1 MDESTTPLSAEA
13 RALEAR
19 AEELSNRVVGLVDAV
34 SDVFLGSREK
44 VLLPL
49 IHSTLAGTHV
59 LLEGL
64 PGLGKTL
71 LARALAAALGIQYSR
86 IQCTPDLMPSDVTGT
101 EILEGGEGGAGLSF
115 RFRKGPIFANL
126 VLADEINRA
135 TPKTQSALLEA
146 MEEQQ
151 VTLAGKTQ
159 ILPSP
164 FSLIGTQN
172 PVEMEGTFPLPEAQL
187 DRFAL
192 KLDVG
197 YPELEVLDGIL
208 GSRHQ
213 MKAQLPEPYMSGEE
227 ILELRSLS
235 ERVILGPHLQRYL
248 AALLIETQPFSDSA
262 RHGGR
267 SRIRLGAS
275 PRAGISILRIAR
287 IRALLSGRFHLSRE
301 DLDDLLLPALAH
313 RVVLGF
319 EARSKGVEVEAL
331 IPEWKERAQKV

>member
-1 MDESTTPLSAEA
+1 MTTPLSADAKAMET
-13 RALEAR
+13 RAQQ
-19 AEELSNRVVGLVDAV
+19 LSERVVGLVDAV
-34 SDVFLGSREK
+34 SSVFLGSREK

-49 IHSTLAGTHV
+49 VHTTLAGNHV

-101 EILEGGEGGAGLSF
+101 EILEDGEGGSGLSF

-159 ILPSP
+159 ELPSP
-164 FSLIGTQN
+164 FCLIGTQN

-208 GSRHQ
+208 GARQ
-213 MKAQLPEPYMSGEE
+213 KMKAQLPEPFMTGEE
-227 ILELRSLS
+227 MLELRALS
-235 ERVILGPHLQRYL
+235 EHVILGPHLQRYL
-248 AALLIETQPFSDSA
+248 AALLIETQPFADSA

-267 SRIRLGAS
+267 SRVRLGAS
-275 PRAGISILRIAR
+275 PRAGIAILRIAR
-287 IRALLSGRFHLSRE
+287 VRALLSGRFHLSRE
-301 DLDDLLLPALAH
+301 DIDDLLLPALAH

-319 EARSKGVEVEAL
+319 EARSKGVEVETL
-331 IPEWKERAQKV
+331 LPEWKEHALKA